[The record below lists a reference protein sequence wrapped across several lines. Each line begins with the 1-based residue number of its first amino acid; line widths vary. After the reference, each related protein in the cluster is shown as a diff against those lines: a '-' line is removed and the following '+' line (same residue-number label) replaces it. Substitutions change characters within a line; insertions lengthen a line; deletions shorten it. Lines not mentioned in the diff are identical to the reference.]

1 MDAEEQAMR
10 DAFDAFCAE
19 QASWIDYH
27 IRKLRRKPE
36 DRDDLRQDVMLHLWK
51 TWSRYDTTRCTPKTW
66 AWLKTREV
74 ARDKGR
80 SVAYRPLYTVGL
92 MTRDV
97 EPGGDDDGDM
107 ALGETEG
114 VLAACVTGEQ
124 EVRAWKS
131 ERLASCRRAL
141 SDVEYGVL
149 VLFWVEGMELPEV
162 ARRLSLDPGAVR
174 TIKVR
179 SIQRL
184 LKARVI
190 DGWGEWGL

>member
-27 IRKLRRKPE
+27 IRKMRHRPE
-36 DRDDLRQDVMLHLWK
+36 ERDDLRQDIMLLLWR
-51 TWSRYDTTRCTPKTW
+51 TWSRYDPERCTHKNW
-66 AWLKTREV
+66 VWLKTRE
-74 ARDKGR
+74 AAQKNHK
-80 SVAYRPLYTVGL
+80 SVANRPLYTVGL
-92 MTRDV
+92 MNSDGSG
-97 EPGGDDDGDM
+97 EADDDEANGHEQEAM
-107 ALGETEG
+107 A
-114 VLAACVTGEQ
+114 ASCVTGEQ

-131 ERLASCRRAL
+131 ERLAACRRAL

-149 VLFWVEGMELPEV
+149 HSLWVEGMELPEV
-162 ARRLSLDPGAVR
+162 AARLSLDPGLAR

-179 SIQRL
+179 SLQRL
-184 LKARVI
+184 KKSRVI